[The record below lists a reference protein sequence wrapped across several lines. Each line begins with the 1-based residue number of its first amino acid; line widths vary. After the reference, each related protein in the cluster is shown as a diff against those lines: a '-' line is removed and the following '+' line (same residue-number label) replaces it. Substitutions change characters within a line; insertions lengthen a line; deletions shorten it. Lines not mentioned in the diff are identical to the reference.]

1 VKAYADVDP
10 AVVDLAVAVSWD
22 QDEESCR
29 HRWMALNLLVVLHQR
44 VAVVVAL

>member
-1 VKAYADVDP
+1 VVGL
-10 AVVDLAVAVSWD
+10 AVVGLAMVVLSG

-29 HRWMALNLLVVLHQR
+29 RRWMALNLLVVLHQR